1 MEGLTTIISIGVI
14 AGFFSSALGLSAG
27 PILVPGLL
35 LMPIVKGYK
44 LAIGTTIL
52 TIVPPLS
59 MPA

>member
-14 AGFFSSALGLSAG
+14 AGFFSAALGLSAG

-35 LMPIVKGYK
+35 LMSIVKGYK